1 MRERRG
7 VCIRRRHAL
16 DRAWENDVAAK
27 RSKPKRPATGS
38 AEVLDLSLIKSVGKA
53 IAVLQ
58 ELYQGG
64 RPLRIVDLAELL
76 DTSSSTVSRLVSTLA
91 AAGLVEQEPDTGRVY
106 LGLGLALL
114 GNSAL
119 GRRELDL
126 IALPAMAELSAEFK
140 EYISLSRLH
149 KWKVIIM
156 RGRTLETLRRDI
168 TMMSVVPVH
177 GSAPGKVLAAWQ
189 DARYVRQMLA
199 EHGMDALTSKTITS
213 VDAFMEELARIRKAG
228 FALDDEELIHG
239 LRHVAAP
246 VYDHRGQVV
255 ATISAGG
262 SAHRVAG
269 AQLER
274 LTAAT
279 IRCAT
284 DVSRLLGFRLATAAS

>member
-1 MRERRG
+1 
-7 VCIRRRHAL
+7 
-16 DRAWENDVAAK
+16 VAAK
-27 RSKPKRPATGS
+27 PSKKKPLRGS

-58 ELYQGG
+58 ELYEAG
-64 RPLRIVDLAELL
+64 RPLRIIDLAELI
-76 DTSSSTVSRLVSTLA
+76 DTSSSTVSRMVSTLA
-91 AAGLVEQEPDTGRVY
+91 AAGLVEQEADTGRVY
-106 LGLGLALL
+106 LGIGLALL
-114 GNSAL
+114 GNAAL

-177 GSAPGKVLAAWQ
+177 GSAPGKALAAWR

-199 EHGMDALTSKTITS
+199 DHGMEALTSRTITS
-213 VDAFMEELARIRKAG
+213 VDAFMEELARVRKAG
-228 FALDDEELIHG
+228 YAVDDEELIRG

-246 VYDHRGQVV
+246 VYDHRGAVV

-262 SAHRVAG
+262 SAHRVKD

-279 IRCAT
+279 MRCAS
-284 DVSRLLGFRLATAAS
+284 DISRQLGFRLATAAS

>member
-1 MRERRG
+1 
-7 VCIRRRHAL
+7 
-16 DRAWENDVAAK
+16 
-27 RSKPKRPATGS
+27 
-38 AEVLDLSLIKSVGKA
+38 LSLIKSVGKA

-149 KWKVIIM
+149 KWNVIIM
-156 RGRTLETLRRDI
+156 RGR

>member
-1 MRERRG
+1 M
-7 VCIRRRHAL
+7 
-16 DRAWENDVAAK
+16 AAK
-27 RSKPKRPATGS
+27 PSKPKKPAMGA

-58 ELYQGG
+58 ELYQAG

-91 AAGLVEQEPDTGRVY
+91 AAGLVEQEPETGRCY

-126 IALPAMAELSAEFK
+126 VALPAMAELSAEFK

-149 KWKVIIM
+149 KWKVVIM

-168 TMMSVVPVH
+168 TMVSVVPVH

-199 EHGMDALTSKTITS
+199 ENGMDAFTSRTITT
-213 VDAFMEELARIRKAG
+213 VDAFMEELGRVRKAG
-228 FALDDEELIHG
+228 FALDDEELIKG

-246 VYDHRGQVV
+246 IYDHRGQVV

-262 SAHRVAG
+262 SAHRVSG
-269 AQLER
+269 AQLEK

-284 DVSRLLGFRLATAAS
+284 DVSRLLGFRLATATG

>member
-1 MRERRG
+1 M
-7 VCIRRRHAL
+7 
-16 DRAWENDVAAK
+16 AAK
-27 RSKPKRPATGS
+27 PPKRKKPAPGA

-58 ELYQGG
+58 ELYQAG

-76 DTSSSTVSRLVSTLA
+76 DTSSSTVSRMVSTLA
-91 AAGLVEQEPDTGRVY
+91 AAGLVEQEAETGRCY

-126 IALPAMAELSAEFK
+126 FALPAMAELSAEFK

-149 KWKVIIM
+149 RWKVVIM

-168 TMMSVVPVH
+168 TMVSVVPVH

-199 EHGMDALTSKTITS
+199 ENGMDAFTSRTITS
-213 VDAFMEELARIRKAG
+213 ADAFMAELARVRKAG
-228 FALDDEELIHG
+228 FALDDEELIQG

-246 VYDHRGQVV
+246 IYDHRGQVV

-262 SAHRVAG
+262 SAHRVSG
-269 AQLER
+269 AHLEK

-279 IRCAT
+279 MRCAA
-284 DVSRLLGFRLATAAS
+284 DVSRLLGFRLATATG

>member
-1 MRERRG
+1 M
-7 VCIRRRHAL
+7 
-16 DRAWENDVAAK
+16 AAK
-27 RSKPKRPATGS
+27 PSKRKKPAPGA

-53 IAVLQ
+53 IAILR
-58 ELYQGG
+58 ELYQAG

-76 DTSSSTVSRLVSTLA
+76 DTSSSTVSRMVSTLA
-91 AAGLVEQEPDTGRVY
+91 AAGLVEQEAETGRCY

-114 GNSAL
+114 GTSAL

-126 IALPAMAELSAEFK
+126 VALPAMAELSAEFK

-149 KWKVIIM
+149 RWKVVIM

-168 TMMSVVPVH
+168 TMVSIVPVH

-199 EHGMDALTSKTITS
+199 ENGMDAFTARTITS
-213 VDAFMEELARIRKAG
+213 VDAFMAELARVRKAG
-228 FALDDEELIHG
+228 FALDDEELIQG

-246 VYDHRGQVV
+246 IYNHRGQVV

-262 SAHRVAG
+262 SALRVSG
-269 AQLER
+269 AHLEK
-274 LTAAT
+274 LTDAT
-279 IRCAT
+279 MRCAA
-284 DVSRLLGFRLATAAS
+284 DVSRVLGFRLATATG